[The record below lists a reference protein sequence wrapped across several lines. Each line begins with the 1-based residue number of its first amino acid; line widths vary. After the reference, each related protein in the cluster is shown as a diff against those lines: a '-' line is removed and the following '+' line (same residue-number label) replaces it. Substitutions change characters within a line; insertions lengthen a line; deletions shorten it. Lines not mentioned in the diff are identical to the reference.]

1 MQTAL
6 RLVKRVITKM
16 QQRVERSIRQQN
28 HIAAATAVSTR
39 WTTTRD
45 KLFAPESCNTVTSVS
60 PLYVNLG
67 AINEH
72 PKNRKRRP
80 GAQCCCSGVA
90 NFYRNF
96 SKQQFAPVDKSS
108 RTCRSGPCPQT

>member
-1 MQTAL
+1 VQTAL
-6 RLVKRVITKM
+6 RNVLRVITEM
-16 QQRVERSIRQQN
+16 EQRVERRIREN
-28 HIAAATAVSTR
+28 NYIAAASTIATR

-72 PKNRKRRP
+72 PKNRKRRL
-80 GAQCCCSGVA
+80 GAQYCCSGVA

-96 SKQQFAPVDKSS
+96 SKQQFAPMGK
-108 RTCRSGPCPQT
+108 R

>member
-6 RLVKRVITKM
+6 RDVLRVVTKV
-16 QQRVERSIRQQN
+16 QQGVERRIRQHD
-28 HIAAATAVSTR
+28 HIATASTIATR

-60 PLYVNLG
+60 PLHMNLG
-67 AINEH
+67 AINKH

-80 GAQCCCSGVA
+80 GAQYCCSGVA
-90 NFYRNF
+90 NSYTNS
-96 SKQQFAPVDKSS
+96 SKQQFAPVDK
-108 RTCRSGPCPQT
+108 R

>member
-6 RLVKRVITKM
+6 RNVLRVITKM
-16 QQRVERSIRQQN
+16 QQRVERRIRQNN
-28 HIAAATAVSTR
+28 HIAAASTIAARRTTA
-39 WTTTRD
+39 RD

-80 GAQCCCSGVA
+80 GAQYGCSGVA
-90 NFYRNF
+90 NFYRIF
-96 SKQQFAPVDKSS
+96 SKQQFAPMDT
-108 RTCRSGPCPQT
+108 R

>member
-1 MQTAL
+1 MQAAL
-6 RLVKRVITKM
+6 CRVLRVITKM
-16 QQRVERSIRQQN
+16 QQRVERCVRQN
-28 HIAAATAVSTR
+28 DYVAAASTIAAR

-45 KLFAPESCNTVTSVS
+45 KLFSPESCNTVTSVS

-80 GAQCCCSGVA
+80 GAQYCCSGVA
-90 NFYRNF
+90 NFYRIF
-96 SKQQFAPVDKSS
+96 SKQQFAPMDK
-108 RTCRSGPCPQT
+108 R

>member
-6 RLVKRVITKM
+6 RDVLRVITKV
-16 QQRVERSIRQQN
+16 QQRVERRIRQHD
-28 HIAAATAVSTR
+28 HIAAAPTISAR

-60 PLYVNLG
+60 PLYMNLG
-67 AINEH
+67 GINEH
-72 PKNRKRRP
+72 LKNRKRRP

-96 SKQQFAPVDKSS
+96 SKQQFAPVDK
-108 RTCRSGPCPQT
+108 R